1 MSRRIIRKWALG
13 LVVGLGQVGVPHLGS
28 VQVVRAETKLTPHDP
43 DEEAKTAKAAADK
56 VLALLGEATNHYR
69 ASRFDEAR
77 ALSVEALALSERA
90 LGKDHPITAYALNN
104 LGAVDL
110 ARQDPAAAARSF
122 ARALTIL
129 EANEGPQSQ
138 AVQQVAEF
146 LAIALQAAGD
156 LNAAR
161 PAFERVVADRQR
173 SVGEGAE
180 LASDLVSLGEVCH
193 ELGDFGAARSHFE
206 RALAIRER
214 ALGADHPETA
224 KALYLLG
231 NALRAGAD
239 LRAARPAFERLLSL
253 YEKVLGKDH
262 PITLTVATT
271 LALVELGLGDFK
283 VARPRFEYVLV
294 TRKRVLGP
302 DHTDTAQAYNNLG
315 LCMHQMGDLERA
327 LDAYE
332 RGLEIREKLLGKD
345 SPELVP
351 NLSNLGSLRY
361 ARGELRQALAL
372 FENALAI
379 LQRVPTPHDR
389 QYAQLVA
396 TTLNNLGTVHQA
408 LGDRIAARKSLE
420 QAAKLRVDALG
431 KDHPETAQGF
441 ANLGAFLQANGD
453 AKGAKPFFERAL
465 VIYEKALGKDHP
477 DTATALD
484 NLGTIELELGNL
496 KPAADRLSSALAIRE
511 SKLGLDHP
519 DTALSYNN
527 LAMAMQRTGKLN
539 DARAL
544 FSKSLAI
551 TDKRLGKT
559 HPDSARTLN
568 NLGVVSMAAGDT
580 KAAIGYLTRAADIEE
595 KVLAS
600 VLLGGTEAQKRSF
613 AATVEAST
621 HAWISLGLTAGD
633 KAAIELAFETVARRK
648 GRVLEAAADQQAQ
661 LRLKLPENQRGLFDA
676 LAEARRTQASLTL
689 NPPSELAP
697 EIAATLA
704 DEAAREGDR
713 LEAELARASEA
724 FADVQK
730 PVDLG
735 RITAARKKGTT
746 LVELIVHYPFDPKTG
761 GWAAPRYAAF
771 VLSDKG
777 LNAVDLGP
785 VEPIE
790 KLASELRREIAARK
804 NASNIK
810 AMANLNKVKRL
821 GASLYQAL
829 FGSSFG
835 SLEAA
840 LTGSRELVVS
850 ADGELTQ
857 VPFEA
862 LVDAEGRWLIERFG
876 VSYLT
881 SARSLV
887 DMTSNSGTKRVAAR
901 SGAVVLGG
909 VDYDGDATTQVAQVA
924 SRPDVNAT
932 RSADQSFAELRWKYL
947 PGTVAE
953 LEGLR
958 GVAAFSGAVALQGK
972 AADEAALRA
981 LRGPKVLHVATHGFF
996 LPDMPAAPEL
1006 SGPVRSGEAFSR
1018 PLTES
1023 PLLRSGIA
1031 LAGANLRDKKPGDDD
1046 GVLTALEA
1054 SGLDLQGTELVVLSA
1069 CETGVGDVRL
1079 GDGVV
1084 GLARALVLAGAQTQV
1099 MSLWQVDDDA
1109 TRALMIAY
1117 YQRLARGEGKAEA
1130 MRQVRLAMLRGGANA
1145 ETLSGDTPAAPGPWS
1160 HPFYWAAFLVHGDT
1174 GPLR

>member
-1 MSRRIIRKWALG
+1 M
-13 LVVGLGQVGVPHLGS
+13 VGLGQVGAPHLGW

-43 DEEAKTAKAAADK
+43 DEEAKASQAAADQ
-56 VLALLGEATNHYR
+56 VLAMFAEAKKHYR

-77 ALSVEALALSERA
+77 ALSLEALALSERA
-90 LGKDHPITAYALNN
+90 LGKDHPITAHALNN

-110 ARQDPAAAARSF
+110 ERQDPAAAVRSF
-122 ARALTIL
+122 ARALIIL
-129 EANEGPQSQ
+129 EATEGPQAQS
-138 AVQQVAEF
+138 VQQVAEF
-146 LAIALQAAGD
+146 LAIALHAAGD

-161 PAFERVVADRQR
+161 PAFERVVADRER
-173 SVGEGAE
+173 SVGEGAA
-180 LASDLVSLGEVCH
+180 LASDLVALGEVCH
-193 ELGDFGAARSHFE
+193 GLSDFGAARAHFE
-206 RALAIRER
+206 RALALREK
-214 ALGADHPETA
+214 ALGPDHPETA
-224 KALYLLG
+224 NALYLLG
-231 NALRAGAD
+231 NTLRASAD
-239 LRAARPAFERLLSL
+239 LRAARPVFERLLTL
-253 YEKVLGKDH
+253 YEKVVGKDH
-262 PITLTVATT
+262 PVTLTFATT
-271 LALVELGLGDFK
+271 LALVELGLGDLR
-283 VARPRFEYVLV
+283 VARTRFERVLV
-294 TRKRVLGP
+294 ARKKVLGEA
-302 DHTDTAQAYNNLG
+302 HTDTAQAYNNLG
-315 LCMHQMGDLERA
+315 LVMHQMGDLDRA

-332 RGLEIREKLLGKD
+332 RGLEIRQKLHGRD
-345 SPELVP
+345 SLELVR
-351 NLSNLGSLRY
+351 NLANLGALRH
-361 ARGELRQALAL
+361 ARGELRQALNL
-372 FENALAI
+372 LEDALAI
-379 LQRVPTPHDR
+379 CEKVPQPYDR
-389 QYAQLVA
+389 QHAQLLA
-396 TTLNNLGTVHQA
+396 ATLNNLGIVRQA
-408 LGDRIAARKSLE
+408 LGDRVLAQKSLE
-420 QAAKLRVDALG
+420 RAAKLRVDALG

-441 ANLGAFLQANGD
+441 ANLGSFLQVNGD
-453 AKGAKPFFERAL
+453 AKGARPFFERAL
-465 VIYEKALGKDHP
+465 AIYENVLGKDHP

-496 KPAADRLSSALAIRE
+496 APAATRLAQALAIRE
-511 SKLGLDHP
+511 SQLGLDHP

-539 DARAL
+539 EAREL
-544 FSKSLAI
+544 FARSLTI

-568 NLGVVSMAAGDT
+568 NLGVVSMAAGDV
-580 KAAIGYLTRAADIEE
+580 KSAIGYLTRAADIEE

-613 AATVEAST
+613 AATVETST
-621 HAWISLGLTAGD
+621 HAWISLGLMAGD

-661 LRLKLPENQRGLFDA
+661 LRLKLPENQRGLFDS

-689 NPPSELAP
+689 NPPSGLAP

-704 DEAAREGDR
+704 DEAAKEGDR

-735 RITAARKKGTT
+735 RLKAARKNGTT
-746 LVELIVHYPFDPKTG
+746 LVELIVHQPFDPKTG
-761 GWAAPRYAAF
+761 AWAAPRYAAF

-829 FGSSFG
+829 FGSGFG
-835 SLEAA
+835 SLESA
-840 LTGSRELVVS
+840 LTGSRELIIA

-881 SARSLV
+881 SARGLV
-887 DMTSNSGTKRVAAR
+887 DMTSKSGTKRVAAR

-909 VDYDGDATTQVAQVA
+909 VDYDGDATTQIAQIA
-924 SRPDVNAT
+924 SSPDVDAT

-953 LEGLR
+953 LEGLK

-996 LPDMPAAPEL
+996 LPDVPAPPEVP
-1006 SGPVRSGEAFSR
+1006 GTARSGEAFAR

-1130 MRQVRLAMLRGGANA
+1130 MRQVRLAMLRGGADA
-1145 ETLSGDTPAAPGPWS
+1145 EALSGDTPAAPGPWS